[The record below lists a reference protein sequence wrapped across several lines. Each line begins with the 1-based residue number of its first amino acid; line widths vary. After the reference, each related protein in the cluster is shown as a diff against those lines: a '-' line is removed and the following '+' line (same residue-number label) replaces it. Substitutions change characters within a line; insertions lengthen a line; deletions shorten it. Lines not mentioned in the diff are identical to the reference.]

1 MTLDGRPDHTFIVI
15 VIHELLGCDHVKKL
29 QNAACLNLIG
39 SLRSKTA
46 DGSDANI
53 KVGNLGRA
61 NASLGNSQLLASDI
75 HAVQGIESRRVG
87 RDWVLVFSKCNAL
100 DIVRN
105 YHNSYVVK
113 NYSPWI
119 PRCLCP

>member
-1 MTLDGRPDHTFIVI
+1 MTLDGRLDHTFVVI
-15 VIHELLGCDHVKKL
+15 VVHELLGCDHVKKL
-29 QNAACLNLIG
+29 QNTACLDLIS

-46 DGSDANI
+46 DGSDADI
-53 KVGNLGRA
+53 EVGNLGRA

-75 HAVQGIESRRVG
+75 HTVQGIESRRVG

-105 YHNSYVVK
+105 YHNS
-113 NYSPWI
+113 
-119 PRCLCP
+119 